1 MLIKQ
6 ISIGVNYHDI
16 YVRKGLYK
24 TLKLQGIPGYE
35 SLGIIEDKGKVVKN
49 FKLGDKI
56 AYVTK
61 NYGAYKTHR
70 ILEQDYAIW

>member
-6 ISIGVNYHDI
+6 IPISVNYHDI

-24 TLKLQGIPGYE
+24 TLKLPRIPRCE
-35 SLGIIEDKGKVVKN
+35 SVGIIEDKGKVVKN

-56 AYVTK
+56 AYVTQ

-70 ILEQDYAIW
+70 ILEQDYAI